1 MSAERQTL
9 PGQRWHFQHGPI
21 DIVIGADGEASAVHA
36 AHEAAWLRFSTVLD
50 ELVCELPILRRP
62 MDERCT
68 LAGSVARR
76 MWQACLPYRSGF
88 VTPMAAV
95 AGSVAQELI
104 ECYARPGVQR
114 AWVNNGGDVA
124 LHLAHG
130 ESIRV
135 GLFADLARFDAA
147 AAVLPLQT
155 DGQMTVHATLPVRG
169 VATSGW
175 RGRSF
180 SFGIADSVTVLA
192 RTAAQ
197 ADVAATLIANAVNVP
212 DARIDRRPANELRHD
227 TDLGDRP
234 VTFHVPPLDQATV
247 LRAVRAGQR
256 MARELQASD
265 LIWSAVIV
273 CQGWSATA
281 SGEPGLAGNAWM
293 LEHDVRTSVASA

>member
-1 MSAERQTL
+1 
-9 PGQRWHFQHGPI
+9 
-21 DIVIGADGEASAVHA
+21 
-36 AHEAAWLRFSTVLD
+36 VLD
-50 ELVCELPILRRP
+50 ELVCELPELRQP
-62 MDERCT
+62 LGDRCE
-68 LAGSVARR
+68 LAGPVARR
-76 MWQACLPYRSGF
+76 MWQACQPYRAGF

-104 ECYARPGVQR
+104 EHYARPGIQR

-124 LHLAHG
+124 LHLAPG

-155 DGQMTVHATLPVRG
+155 DGHMTVHATLPVRG

-180 SFGIADSVTVLA
+180 SLGIADSVTVLA

-212 DARIDRRPANELRHD
+212 DARIERRPANELRHD

-265 LIWSAVIV
+265 LIWSAIIV

-281 SGEPGLAGNAWM
+281 GGEPGHAGNAWA
-293 LEHDVRTSVASA
+293 LEHDVRTSFASA

>member
-1 MSAERQTL
+1 MSAERHAL

-21 DIVIGADGEASAVHA
+21 DIVIGADGEASAVQA
-36 AHEAAWLRFSTVLD
+36 AHEAAWLRFTTVLD
-50 ELVCELPILRRP
+50 ELVCELPELRQP
-62 MDERCT
+62 VGERCT
-68 LAGSVARR
+68 LVSAVARR
-76 MWQACLPYRSGF
+76 MWQACQPYRTGF

-104 ECYARPGVQR
+104 EHYARPGVQR
-114 AWVNNGGDVA
+114 AWVNNGGDIA

-135 GLFADLARFDAA
+135 GLFADLARFDVAA
-147 AAVLPLQT
+147 AQLPLQT

-212 DARIDRRPANELRHD
+212 DARIERRPANELRHD

-234 VTFHVPPLDQATV
+234 VTFHVPTLDQATV

-281 SGEPGLAGNAWM
+281 GGEPGHAGNAWA
-293 LEHDVRTSVASA
+293 LEHDVRTSFASA

>member
-1 MSAERQTL
+1 MSAERQAL

-21 DIVIGADGEASAVHA
+21 DIVIGADGEASAVQA
-36 AHEAAWLRFSTVLD
+36 AHEAAWLRFTTVLD
-50 ELVCELPILRRP
+50 ELVCELPELRQP
-62 MDERCT
+62 VGDRCG
-68 LAGSVARR
+68 LAGPVARR
-76 MWQACLPYRSGF
+76 MWQACQPYRAGF

-104 ECYARPGVQR
+104 EHYARPGIQR

-124 LHLAHG
+124 LHLAPG

-147 AAVLPLQT
+147 AAVLPLQV
-155 DGQMTVHATLPVRG
+155 DGHMTVHATLPVRG

-180 SFGIADSVTVLA
+180 SLGIADSVTVLA

-212 DARIDRRPANELRHD
+212 DARIERRPANELRHD

-234 VTFHVPPLDQATV
+234 VTFHVPPLDQAAV

-265 LIWSAVIV
+265 LIWSAIIV

-281 SGEPGLAGNAWM
+281 GGEPGHAGNAWA
-293 LEHDVRTSVASA
+293 LEHDVRTSFASA